1 MEENLQN
8 MTLLSQIEQDIIVEY
23 SFIPTPILESF
34 YKIRQYCGLM
44 LSEIDSV
51 SKQLSDILYAQ
62 SCTKATFP
70 EKIKPYSQAFLHI
83 MYMNNRDFAYA
94 ENLLQFGNYW
104 QMYSICRHRV
114 ARIVYIDGGKNVDRI
129 KNLSLIRF
137 YEKNP
142 LHKGSGKRKCAQWTI

>member
-62 SCTKATFP
+62 SCTKALFSSVFTYYVHEQQGFCLCRKSVAIWKLLANVFYLP
-70 EKIKPYSQAFLHI
+70 ASCSS
-83 MYMNNRDFAYA
+83 NR
-94 ENLLQFGNYW
+94 
-104 QMYSICRHRV
+104 
-114 ARIVYIDGGKNVDRI
+114 VY
-129 KNLSLIRF
+129 
-137 YEKNP
+137 
-142 LHKGSGKRKCAQWTI
+142 